1 MASIFTQIINREI
14 PAQVVYENDHVIS
27 FMDINPKSLGHTLV
41 VPKMEVAAY
50 QDLPPDVAAH
60 LASACQLV
68 VRGVTR
74 AMKTP
79 HYNLTLNNG
88 TPAGQVIFHVHFHV
102 IPRYEGADR
111 SERPKVDSGKL
122 QEMADS
128 IKQAIDEAGSN

>member
-1 MASIFTQIINREI
+1 
-14 PAQVVYENDHVIS
+14 
-27 FMDINPKSLGHTLV
+27 
-41 VPKMEVAAY
+41 
-50 QDLPPDVAAH
+50 VAAH